1 MMDPAG
7 ELIQKARRFDYI
19 FVGTGASA
27 ALLLLQL
34 HTRGLA
40 KGKKVLLIDRDIQ
53 TTPDKTFCF
62 WAGEHEPIVEALNP
76 FLANSWSHLQLPDGQ
91 LQSLEPLKYYQ
102 LSSHSLLEEIR
113 RLAQIYQWDWK
124 QGSVEHIFSDPYN
137 SFVSCG
143 AETYV
148 APLVFD
154 SRTPQFLPKTA
165 SEIHLFQSFIGWT
178 VRLERPLPHAEAMRL
193 MDFSVPQQ
201 GHTQFMYV
209 LPFDA
214 HTALVELTRFG
225 SSLVEPAAAEEILQ
239 AYIQQHFGD
248 FTRLST
254 ESGCIP
260 MSNCSIENEQQKG
273 VIPLGARNYNI
284 KPSTGYAFKN
294 MFQQAE
300 AIAKQLEGQQPLG
313 ASLEQLQQRP
323 KNRRYG
329 FYDGLLL
336 HILEN
341 KPQLGKPIFEQ
352 LFRSTPAKDVFRFLE
367 ERSSLFDEIQLFS
380 RLPWLPF
387 LQALVTKWSKKP
399 IARPIVLLLLT
410 VSLLL
415 LGTTTQL
422 QNLVAYTL
430 LAFGMLWVGFPHGAV
445 DHLLQQS
452 AASKLKLPLFVL
464 SYLAQAALVGVVWLL
479 FPPIAL
485 IGFVVYSAWHFG
497 EADGL
502 LWRLSKPL
510 SFVWGASVLLY
521 ILGTHTDETNV
532 ILMQIGELDFP
543 LELPLWAIAPWA
555 LYAWHKRKYGLLLT
569 TLWLMLASGLP
580 LLLAFGLYFIGQHSL
595 TGWQHLQERLQ
606 LKPRQLWMQAL
617 PFHLGA
623 WLLLL
628 VFYFFWPEGQ
638 PWSGLSRWGLF
649 FIFLSCI
656 SFPHVLAMHTWY
668 KSTQKAAKA

>member
-1 MMDPAG
+1 M
-7 ELIQKARRFDYI
+7 
-19 FVGTGASA
+19 
-27 ALLLLQL
+27 
-34 HTRGLA
+34 
-40 KGKKVLLIDRDIQ
+40 LIDRDIQ
-53 TTPDKTFCF
+53 SPAEKTFCF
-62 WAGEHEPIVEALNP
+62 WAEATESIVHSLQP
-76 FLANSWSHLQLPDGQ
+76 LLAHSWSVLQLPDGR

-102 LSSHSLLEEIR
+102 LNSSSLLTEVR
-113 RLAQIYQWDWK
+113 ALAQKYRWPWKEAQVDRIYSDE
-124 QGSVEHIFSDPYN
+124 QGRYV
-137 SFVSCG
+137 VCG
-143 AETYV
+143 AETFT
-148 APLVFD
+148 ATWVFD
-154 SRTPQFLPKTA
+154 SRTPQFLPKA
-165 SEIHLFQSFIGWT
+165 AGEIHLFQSFIGWT
-178 VRLERPLPHAEAMRL
+178 VRLARPLPHAEAMRL

-239 AYIQQHFGD
+239 AYIKQHFGD

-300 AIAKQLEGQQPLG
+300 DIAKQLEGQQPLG

-367 ERSSLFDEIQLFS
+367 EKTSLGDDILLFS
-380 RLPWLPF
+380 RLPWHPF
-387 LQALVTKWSKKP
+387 LAALAAQWSKKSWV
-399 IARPIVLLLLT
+399 RPLILLLLT
-410 VSLLL
+410 LI
-415 LGTTTQL
+415 LGLFESNKGVQTA
-422 QNLVAYTL
+422 VGYTL
-430 LAFGMLWVGFPHGAV
+430 LAAGMLWVGFPHGAV
-445 DHLLQQS
+445 DHLLRLPS
-452 AASKLKLPLFVL
+452 SKKLHLTIFVL
-464 SYLAQAALVGVVWLL
+464 SYLAQAAVVGVVWLL
-479 FPPIAL
+479 FPSVAL
-485 IGFVVYSAWHFG
+485 VGFLVYSAWHFG

-510 SFVWGASVLLY
+510 SFVWGTSVLLF
-521 ILGTHTDETNV
+521 ILGSHLAETNL
-532 ILMQIGELDFP
+532 ILAELGTFP
-543 LELPLWAIAPWA
+543 WLVEISAWAMIPW
-555 LYAWHKRKYGLLLT
+555 LVYAIYTRNYGLLLT
-569 TLWLMLASGLP
+569 TLWLVLASSLP
-580 LLLAFGLYFIGQHSL
+580 LLFAFGLYFIGQHSL

-606 LKPRQLWMQAL
+606 LKPRQLWLQAL

-638 PWSGLSRWGLF
+638 SWSGLSRWGLF

-656 SFPHVLAMHTWY
+656 SFPHVLAMHGLY
-668 KSTQKAAKA
+668 KRTQVPIQN